1 MGVETT
7 ASSEPKAIVMDVDT
21 GVDDALAIILAHRT
35 PTAQVV
41 AIGTVTGNVSSEQ
54 AAINTLKTLDALGA
68 STPVAVG
75 AVKALAR
82 GPFPPSAIHGADGL
96 GDADLP
102 APSRAPTGEHAVDQ
116 LLRLVH
122 ERPGELSLFA
132 SGPLTNLGLALQ
144 RDPELPRLVNEVMIM
159 GGAIIAAGNV
169 TPVAEA
175 NIYHDPEAAAL
186 VFAAD
191 WPVTLVG
198 LDVTMRALL
207 RADELARL
215 RASDR
220 PLARFTTRILPPY
233 VEVYSRRFGFEAVTM
248 HDPLAMALLLDPSL
262 ALERAQL
269 DTRVE
274 TTGDLTVGMTVADR
288 RPLIGPGFD
297 QPNHPLDIPLEV
309 DTPRF
314 ITMMMDALLA

>member
-1 MGVETT
+1 MSV
-7 ASSEPKAIVMDVDT
+7 EPKAILMDVDT
-21 GVDDALAIILAHRT
+21 GVDDALAIILAHRVSS
-35 PTAQVV
+35 AQVV
-41 AIGTVTGNVSSEQ
+41 AIGTVTGNVSSSQ
-54 AAINTLKTLDALGA
+54 AATNTLKTLDALGA

-75 AVKALAR
+75 AAQALAR
-82 GPFPPSAIHGADGL
+82 PPFPPSAIHGVDGL

-102 APSRAPTGEHAVDQ
+102 EPTRAPTGEHAVDQ
-116 LLRLVH
+116 LLRVVH
-122 ERPGELSLFA
+122 ERPGEISLFA

-144 RDPELPRLVNEVMIM
+144 RDPELPGLVKEVVIM
-159 GGAIIAAGNV
+159 GGAVIAAGNV

-186 VFAAD
+186 VLAAD
-191 WPVTLVG
+191 WPVTLVA

-215 RASDR
+215 RASGR
-220 PLARFTTRILPPY
+220 PLARFAARILPPY
-233 VEVYSRRFGFEAVTM
+233 LQVYSRRFGFEAVTM

-262 ALERAQL
+262 ALQRAQL

-274 TTGDLTVGMTVADR
+274 TSGELTVGMTVADR

-297 QPNHPLDIPLEV
+297 QPTRPIDIPLEV

-314 ITMMMDALLA
+314 IEMVMSALLS

>member
-1 MGVETT
+1 MS
-7 ASSEPKAIVMDVDT
+7 ADPKAILMDVDT
-21 GVDDALAIILAHRT
+21 GVDDALAIILAHRST
-35 PTAQVV
+35 VAQVV
-41 AIGTVTGNVSSEQ
+41 AIGTVTGNVSAAQ
-54 AAINTLKTLDALGA
+54 AATNTLKTLDALGA

-75 AVKALAR
+75 APQALTRA
-82 GPFPPSAIHGADGL
+82 PFPPSAIHGVDGL

-102 APSRAPTGEHAVDQ
+102 TPTRAPTGEHAVEQ

-144 RDPELPRLVNEVMIM
+144 RDPELPRLVKEVMVM

-169 TPVAEA
+169 TSVAEA

-207 RADELARL
+207 RSDELARL
-215 RASDR
+215 RASER
-220 PLARFTTRILPPY
+220 PLARFVTRILPPY
-233 VEVYSRRFGFEAVTM
+233 IAVYSQRFGFEAVTM

-262 ALERAQL
+262 ALERAAL

-297 QPNHPLDIPLEV
+297 QPTHPLDIPLEV

-314 ITMMMDALLA
+314 IAMLMDALLA

>member
-1 MGVETT
+1 MRV
-7 ASSEPKAIVMDVDT
+7 EPKAILMDVDT
-21 GVDDALAIILAHRT
+21 GVDDAVAIVLAHRS
-35 PTAQVV
+35 PGAQVV
-41 AIGTVTGNVSSEQ
+41 AIGTVTGNISSAQ
-54 AAINTLKTLDALGA
+54 AATNTLKTLDALGVD
-68 STPVAVG
+68 TPVAVG
-75 AVKALAR
+75 APQALTR
-82 GPFPPSAIHGADGL
+82 PPFPPSLIHGVDGL

-102 APSRAPTGEHAVDQ
+102 APTRAPTGESAVDQ

-144 RDPELPRLVNEVMIM
+144 RDPELPCLVKEVMVM
-159 GGAIIAAGNV
+159 GGAIGAAGNV

-191 WPVTLVG
+191 WPVTLVA

-207 RADELARL
+207 RSAELARL
-215 RASDR
+215 RASDK
-220 PLARFTTRILPPY
+220 PLARFVTRILPPY
-233 VEVYSRRFGFEAVTM
+233 LELYSRRFGFEAVTM

-262 ALERAQL
+262 ALERAHL

-274 TTGDLTVGMTVADR
+274 TAGELTVGMTVADR
-288 RPLIGPGFD
+288 RPLIGPGYE
-297 QPNHPLDIPLEV
+297 QPTHPLDIPLEV
-309 DTPRF
+309 DAPRF
-314 ITMMMDALLA
+314 IAMLMDAILA

>member
-1 MGVETT
+1 MTT
-7 ASSEPKAIVMDVDT
+7 PGAEPKLIVMDVDT
-21 GVDDALAIILAHRT
+21 GVDDALAIILAHRA
-35 PTAQVV
+35 PNAQVV

-54 AAINTLKTLDALGA
+54 AATNTLKTLDALGA
-68 STPVAVG
+68 QTPVAVG
-75 AVKALAR
+75 AAR
-82 GPFPPSAIHGADGL
+82 AMAREPLPPENVHGADGL

-102 APSRAPTGEHAVDQ
+102 APARTPTGEHAVDQ

-144 RDPELPRLVNEVMIM
+144 RDPELPRLVKEVMVM

-169 TPVAEA
+169 TPTAEF
-175 NIYHDPEAAAL
+175 NIYCDPEAADL

-191 WPVTLVG
+191 WPVTLVA

-207 RADELARL
+207 RAEQLATL
-215 RASDR
+215 RASER
-220 PLARFTTRILPPY
+220 PLARFTMSILPPY
-233 VEVYSRRFGFEAVTM
+233 LALYSRRFGSEAVTM
-248 HDPLAMALLLDPSL
+248 HDPLAMGLLLDPSL
-262 ALERAQL
+262 ALERVRL

-274 TTGDLTVGMTVADR
+274 TAGELTAGMTVADR
-288 RPLIGPGFD
+288 RSLIGPGYD
-297 QPNHPLDIPLEV
+297 QPIHPLDIPLEV

-314 ITMMMDALLA
+314 IAMLMGALLS

>member
-1 MGVETT
+1 MSV
-7 ASSEPKAIVMDVDT
+7 EPKAILMDVDT
-21 GVDDALAIILAHRT
+21 GVDDALAVILAHRT
-35 PTAQVV
+35 PGAQVV
-41 AIGTVTGNVSSEQ
+41 AIGTVTGNVSSAQ

-75 AVKALAR
+75 ASQALAR
-82 GPFPPSAIHGADGL
+82 PPFPPSAIHGVDGL

-102 APSRAPTGEHAVDQ
+102 APTRMPTDESAVDQ
-116 LLRLVH
+116 LLRIVH

-144 RDPELPRLVNEVMIM
+144 RDTELPSLVKEVMVM
-159 GGAIIAAGNV
+159 GGAISAAGNV

-191 WPVTLVG
+191 WPVTLVA

-215 RASDR
+215 CASDR
-220 PLARFTTRILPPY
+220 PLARFATRIMPPY
-233 VEVYSRRFGFEAVTM
+233 LQIYSRRFGFEAVTM

-262 ALERAQL
+262 ALERARL

-274 TTGDLTVGMTVADR
+274 TSGELTVGMTVADR

-297 QPNHPLDIPLEV
+297 QPTHPLDIPLEV

-314 ITMMMDALLA
+314 IAMLMDALLSEAP

>member
-1 MGVETT
+1 MGAEMA
-7 ASSEPKAIVMDVDT
+7 ASREPKAIVMDVDT

-35 PTAQVV
+35 SAAQVV
-41 AIGTVTGNVSSEQ
+41 AIGTVTGNVSAEQ

-68 STPVAVG
+68 ATPVAVG
-75 AVKALAR
+75 AAKALAR

-144 RDPELPRLVNEVMIM
+144 RDPELPRLVKEVMLM

-186 VFAAD
+186 VLAAD

-220 PLARFTTRILPPY
+220 PLARFATRILPPY

-262 ALERAQL
+262 ALERAHL
-269 DTRVE
+269 DTHVE
-274 TTGDLTVGMTVADR
+274 TTGELTAGMTVADR

-297 QPNHPLDIPLEV
+297 QPTHPVDIPLEV

-314 ITMMMDALLA
+314 IAMMMEALLG

>member
-1 MGVETT
+1 MSMS
-7 ASSEPKAIVMDVDT
+7 AEPAQHKAILMDVDT
-21 GVDDALAIILAHRT
+21 GVDDALAILLAHRW
-35 PTAQVV
+35 PSAQIV
-41 AIGTVTGNVSSEQ
+41 AIGTVTGNVSAAQ
-54 AAINTLKTLDALGA
+54 AATNTLKTLDALGA
-68 STPVAVG
+68 DTPVAVG
-75 AVKALAR
+75 APQALAR
-82 GPFPPSAIHGADGL
+82 PPFPPSAIHGVDGL

-102 APSRAPTGEHAVDQ
+102 APTRAPTGEHAVDQ

-144 RDPELPRLVNEVMIM
+144 RDPQLPRLVKEVMVM
-159 GGAIIAAGNV
+159 GGAIVAAGNV

-191 WPVTLVG
+191 WPVTLVA

-207 RADELARL
+207 RSDELARL
-215 RASDR
+215 RASER
-220 PLARFTTRILPPY
+220 PLARFVTRIVPPY
-233 VEVYSRRFGFEAVTM
+233 ARIYSQRFGFEAVTM

-262 ALERAQL
+262 ALERVAL

-274 TTGDLTVGMTVADR
+274 TSGKLTVGMTVADR
-288 RPLIGPGFD
+288 RALIGPGFD
-297 QPNHPLDIPLEV
+297 QPTHPLDIPLEV

-314 ITMMMDALLA
+314 IAMLMDALLA

>member
-1 MGVETT
+1 MSV
-7 ASSEPKAIVMDVDT
+7 EPKAILMDVDT
-21 GVDDALAIILAHRT
+21 GVDDALAIILAHRASS
-35 PTAQVV
+35 AQVV
-41 AIGTVTGNVSSEQ
+41 AIGTVTGNVSSSQ
-54 AAINTLKTLDALGA
+54 AATNTLKTLDALGA

-75 AVKALAR
+75 AAQALAR
-82 GPFPPSAIHGADGL
+82 PPFPPSAIHGVDGL

-102 APSRAPTGEHAVDQ
+102 EPTRAPTGEHAVDQ
-116 LLRLVH
+116 LLRVVH
-122 ERPGELSLFA
+122 ERPGEISLFA

-144 RDPELPRLVNEVMIM
+144 RDPELPGLVKEVVIM
-159 GGAIIAAGNV
+159 GGAVIAAGNV

-186 VFAAD
+186 VLAAD
-191 WPVTLVG
+191 WPVTLVA

-220 PLARFTTRILPPY
+220 PLARFAARILPPY
-233 VEVYSRRFGFEAVTM
+233 LQVYSRRFGFEAVTM

-262 ALERAQL
+262 ALQRAQL

-274 TTGDLTVGMTVADR
+274 TSGELTVGMTVADR

-297 QPNHPLDIPLEV
+297 QPTRPIDIPLEV

-314 ITMMMDALLA
+314 IEMVMSALLS

>member
-1 MGVETT
+1 MS
-7 ASSEPKAIVMDVDT
+7 ADPRLILMDVDT

-35 PTAQVV
+35 PGARVV
-41 AIGTVTGNVSSEQ
+41 AIGTVTGNVSAAQ
-54 AAINTLKTLDALGA
+54 AATNTLKTLDALGA

-75 AVKALAR
+75 APQAIAR
-82 GPFPPSAIHGADGL
+82 DPFPPSHVHGVDGL
-96 GDADLP
+96 GDANLP
-102 APSRAPTGEHAVDQ
+102 APTRAPTGEHAVDQ
-116 LLRLVH
+116 LLRLVR

-144 RDPELPRLVNEVMIM
+144 RDPELPRLVREVMVM
-159 GGAIIAAGNV
+159 GGAVGAAGNV
-169 TPVAEA
+169 TPTAEA

-191 WPVTLVG
+191 WPVTLVA

-207 RADELARL
+207 RSEGLARL
-215 RASDR
+215 RASSQ
-220 PLARFTTRILPPY
+220 PLAQFVTRILPPY
-233 VEVYSRRFGFEAVTM
+233 LALYSQRFGFEAVTM

-262 ALERAQL
+262 ALETAHL

-274 TTGDLTVGMTVADR
+274 TQGEWTTGMTVADR
-288 RPLIGPGFD
+288 RPLIGPGYER
-297 QPNHPLDIPLEV
+297 PTHPLAIPLKV

-314 ITMMMDALLA
+314 LTMLLDAILA

>member
-1 MGVETT
+1 MS
-7 ASSEPKAIVMDVDT
+7 AEPKAIVMDVDT
-21 GVDDALAIILAHRT
+21 GVDDALAIILAHRSAG
-35 PTAQVV
+35 AQVV
-41 AIGTVTGNVSSEQ
+41 AIGTVTGNVSSAQ
-54 AAINTLKTLDALGA
+54 AATNTLKTLDALGA

-75 AVKALAR
+75 APQALTR
-82 GPFPPSAIHGADGL
+82 PPFPPSRIHGMDGL

-122 ERPGELSLFA
+122 ERPGELSLYA

-144 RDPELPRLVNEVMIM
+144 RDPELPRLVKEVMVM
-159 GGAIIAAGNV
+159 GGAIIAAGNI

-175 NIYHDPEAAAL
+175 NIYHDPEAAEL

-207 RADELARL
+207 RSDELARL
-215 RASDR
+215 RASER
-220 PLARFTTRILPPY
+220 PVARFAASILPPY
-233 VEVYSRRFGFEAVTM
+233 VAVYTRRFGFEAVTM

-262 ALERAQL
+262 VLERARL
-269 DTRVE
+269 DTHVE
-274 TTGDLTVGMTVADR
+274 TTGELTVGMTVADR

-297 QPNHPLDIPLEV
+297 QPTHPLDIPLEV

>member
-1 MGVETT
+1 MSAEPTL
-7 ASSEPKAIVMDVDT
+7 PKAILMDVDT
-21 GVDDALAIILAHRT
+21 GVDDALAIILAHRW
-35 PTAQVV
+35 PGAQIV
-41 AIGTVTGNVSSEQ
+41 AIGTVTGNVSAAQ
-54 AAINTLKTLDALGA
+54 AATNTLKTLDALGA
-68 STPVAVG
+68 NTPVAVG
-75 AVKALAR
+75 EAQALAR
-82 GPFPPSAIHGADGL
+82 APFPPSAIHGVDGL

-144 RDPELPRLVNEVMIM
+144 RDPELPGLVKEVMVM
-159 GGAIIAAGNV
+159 GGAIMAAGNV

-175 NIYHDPEAAAL
+175 NIYHDPEGAAL

-191 WPVTLVG
+191 WPVTLVA

-207 RADELARL
+207 RSDELARL
-215 RASDR
+215 RASER
-220 PLARFTTRILPPY
+220 PLARFVSRILPPY
-233 VEVYSRRFGFEAVTM
+233 VAVYSQRFGFEAVTM

-262 ALERAQL
+262 ALERAAL

-274 TTGDLTVGMTVADR
+274 TSGELTVGMTVADR
-288 RPLIGPGFD
+288 RALIGPGFD
-297 QPNHPLDIPLEV
+297 QPTHPLDIPLEV

-314 ITMMMDALLA
+314 IAMLMDALLA

>member
-1 MGVETT
+1 
-7 ASSEPKAIVMDVDT
+7 
-21 GVDDALAIILAHRT
+21 
-35 PTAQVV
+35 
-41 AIGTVTGNVSSEQ
+41 
-54 AAINTLKTLDALGA
+54 
-68 STPVAVG
+68 
-75 AVKALAR
+75 
-82 GPFPPSAIHGADGL
+82 
-96 GDADLP
+96 
-102 APSRAPTGEHAVDQ
+102 VDQ

-144 RDPELPRLVNEVMIM
+144 RDPELPHLVKEVMVM

-207 RADELARL
+207 RGDELARL
-215 RASDR
+215 RASEGEV
-220 PLARFTTRILPPY
+220 ARFVSRILPPY
-233 VEVYSRRFGFEAVTM
+233 VAIYSRRFGFEAVTM

-262 ALERAQL
+262 ALETAQL

-274 TTGDLTVGMTVADR
+274 TAGELTVGMTVADR
-288 RPLIGPGFD
+288 RPLIGPGYER
-297 QPNHPLDIPLEV
+297 PNHPLNIPLEV

-314 ITMMMDALLA
+314 IAVLMQALLS

>member
-1 MGVETT
+1 MS
-7 ASSEPKAIVMDVDT
+7 ADPKAIVMDVDT
-21 GVDDALAIILAHRT
+21 GVDDALAIILAHRS
-35 PTAQVV
+35 PGAQVV
-41 AIGTVTGNVSSEQ
+41 AIGTVTGNVSAAQ
-54 AAINTLKTLDALGA
+54 AATNTLKTLDALGA
-68 STPVAVG
+68 STPVAIG
-75 AVKALAR
+75 APQALAR
-82 GPFPPSAIHGADGL
+82 GPFPPSAIHGEDGL

-144 RDPELPRLVNEVMIM
+144 RDPELPRLVKEVMVM

-175 NIYHDPEAAAL
+175 NIYHDPEAAAI

-207 RADELARL
+207 RGDELARL
-215 RASDR
+215 RASEGEV
-220 PLARFTTRILPPY
+220 ARFVSRILPPY
-233 VEVYSRRFGFEAVTM
+233 VAIYSRRFGFEAVTM

-262 ALERAQL
+262 ALETVQL

-274 TTGDLTVGMTVADR
+274 TTGELTVGMTVADR
-288 RPLIGPGFD
+288 RPLIGPGYER
-297 QPNHPLDIPLEV
+297 PTHPLNIPLEV

-314 ITMMMDALLA
+314 IAMLMRALLS

>member
-1 MGVETT
+1 
-7 ASSEPKAIVMDVDT
+7 VMDVDT
-21 GVDDALAIILAHRT
+21 GVDDALAIILAHRS
-35 PTAQVV
+35 PGAQVV
-41 AIGTVTGNVSSEQ
+41 AIGTVTGNVSAAQ
-54 AAINTLKTLDALGA
+54 AATNTLKTLDALGA

-75 AVKALAR
+75 APRALAR
-82 GPFPPSAIHGADGL
+82 GPFPPSAIHGEDGL
-96 GDADLP
+96 GDAKLP

-144 RDPELPRLVNEVMIM
+144 RDPELPRLVKEVMVM

-207 RADELARL
+207 RGEELARL
-215 RASDR
+215 RASEGEV
-220 PLARFTTRILPPY
+220 ARFVSRILPPY
-233 VEVYSRRFGFEAVTM
+233 VAVYSRRFGFEAVTM

-262 ALERAQL
+262 ALETAQL

-274 TTGDLTVGMTVADR
+274 TSGELTVGMTVADR
-288 RPLIGPGFD
+288 RPLIGPGYER
-297 QPNHPLDIPLEV
+297 PSHPLSIPLEV

-314 ITMMMDALLA
+314 IAMLMRVLLA

>member
-1 MGVETT
+1 MSAQAKT
-7 ASSEPKAIVMDVDT
+7 ILMDVDT

-35 PTAQVV
+35 PGAEVV
-41 AIGTVTGNVSSEQ
+41 AIGTVTGNVSAAQ
-54 AAINTLKTLDALGA
+54 AATNTLKTLDALGA
-68 STPVAVG
+68 RTPVAVG
-75 AVKALAR
+75 APQALAR
-82 GPFPPSAIHGADGL
+82 PPFPPSAVHGVDGL
-96 GDADLP
+96 GDANLP
-102 APSRAPTGEHAVDQ
+102 APTGAPTGEHAVDQ

-144 RDPELPRLVNEVMIM
+144 RDPELPSLVREVMVM
-159 GGAIIAAGNV
+159 GGAIAAAGNS
-169 TPVAEA
+169 TSVAEA

-191 WPVTLVG
+191 WPVTLVA

-207 RADELARL
+207 RSDELARL

-220 PLARFTTRILPPY
+220 PLARFAMSILPPY
-233 VEVYSRRFGFEAVTM
+233 LALYSRRFGFEAVTM

-262 ALERAQL
+262 ALERARL
-269 DTRVE
+269 DTQVE
-274 TTGDLTVGMTVADR
+274 TSGALTVGMTVADR
-288 RPLIGPGFD
+288 RPLIGPGYD
-297 QPNHPLDIPLEV
+297 QPTHPLDIPMEV

-314 ITMMMDALLA
+314 IAMLMDALLA